1 MKASFKLLGA
11 KEINRALNQLS
22 QEAGKRVV
30 KREMRRAVKPIYQRT
45 LEKAPL
51 GMTSQTLSAVKIK
64 SYHRKGRIKFV
75 VQVGKGDFKG
85 KTYYAAFYHMGTKKK
100 DGSPKMIPRPW
111 MREAFD
117 ETKDAAALNAEKL
130 ILAGIEKEVKK
141 LARKTLKAN
150 AGRIV

>member
-11 KEINRALNQLS
+11 KEINRALKQLS
-22 QEAGKRVV
+22 EEAGKRVV
-30 KREMRRAVKPIYQRT
+30 KREMRKAIKPIYQRT

-51 GMTSQTLSAVKIK
+51 GMTSQTISALKIK
-64 SYHRKGRIKFV
+64 GYHKKGRIKFV

-85 KTYYAAFYHMGTKKK
+85 DTYYAAFYHKGTKKK

-111 MREAFD
+111 MKEAFD
-117 ETKDAAALNAEKL
+117 ETKDAATTNAEKL
-130 ILAGIEKEVKK
+130 ILAGIEKEVKR
-141 LARKTLKAN
+141 LHRLTAKAN